1 VIQRLKHNLRFWR
14 IDLVIGVTI
23 LTFAIFAGLFGG
35 LLFGLAGVV
44 GGVIATMGTIQLLDM
59 IP

>member
-1 VIQRLKHNLRFWR
+1 VIGRLKYKLRFWR
-14 IDLVIGVTI
+14 TDLAIAANL

-35 LLFGLAGVV
+35 LLFGLAGAV
-44 GGVIATMGTIQLLDM
+44 GGVLATMGVIQLLDM